1 MKQNYITLDFLN
13 QNYSARIDNI
23 EHAFSSETE
32 FYDLTK
38 FPYKDNLSAISVEPD
53 RNIFTVV
60 YRDNTQ
66 KHDEHSEEIQWIMS
80 HLDNF
85 KEALLTDMVA
95 IMPSE
100 PTLSQYRD
108 GLLINTDWVF
118 ARHNEEKAL
127 GISATL
133 SDAKLKEV
141 LEYRQQLRDI
151 TKTYTSLQDV
161 VWPTNPL
168 D

>member
-13 QNYSARIDNI
+13 QNYSARINNV
-23 EHAFSSETE
+23 EHAFSSEEE

-38 FPYKDNLSAISVEPD
+38 FPYKDNLEAISVEPE

-60 YRDNTQ
+60 YKDGTQ

-85 KEALLTDMVA
+85 REALLTDMVA
-95 IMPSE
+95 IMPPE
-100 PTLSQYRD
+100 PTLEQYRN
-108 GLLINTDWVF
+108 GLLISTDWVS
-118 ARHNEEKAL
+118 ARHAEEKLL
-127 GISATL
+127 GIPTTL
-133 SDAKLKEV
+133 TDAEYKKV
-141 LEYRQQLRDI
+141 VEYRQQLRNI
-151 TKTYTSLQDV
+151 TKQYTSLKDV
-161 VWPTNPL
+161 VWPINPL